1 MIKISDKIYYLPHY
15 EETDRPTLGYIKGEK
30 YSLMIDAGETSKDV
44 NLYLSELDKLNLP
57 HPDFVSITHWHFD
70 HSYGLSFL
78 DATAIACKN
87 TNDKLKQVNTWKWDE
102 KSMSERVK
110 NFEESKFSQEKR
122 KRDFQDLNSIKVRPA
137 DIVFDKHLTLD
148 LGGVTCE
155 MMYVDTSHTHDCVLY
170 FVPEEKVI
178 FVGDAG
184 YTNSP
189 EKGQTYEKDKLQN
202 FITCL
207 ESLDFEVLVNGH
219 WSHESKESAMA
230 DYYEILESL

>member
-1 MIKISDKIYYLPHY
+1 MLIIKYFQIIF
-15 EETDRPTLGYIKGEK
+15 
-30 YSLMIDAGETSKDV
+30 YSLPSQFNTFEGGILLTHPFLNAGD
-44 NLYLSELDKLNLP
+44 
-57 HPDFVSITHWHFD
+57 
-70 HSYGLSFL
+70 
-78 DATAIACKN
+78 
-87 TNDKLKQVNTWKWDE
+87 
-102 KSMSERVK
+102 
-110 NFEESKFSQEKR
+110 
-122 KRDFQDLNSIKVRPA
+122 
-137 DIVFDKHLTLD
+137 
-148 LGGVTCE
+148 TCE

-230 DYYEILESL
+230 DYYEILENL